1 MADSKKK
8 GPNIGSHYGFL
19 TNLRAGRTDIA
30 WYFSWMSK
38 FKIKHSI
45 TSKKLAIFLP
55 LSFIIGLSAWLYLK
69 SGLLKVAFMGL
80 PTLMV
85 VTGLMGVLILYT
97 LMDPTKGSLLRMS
110 ILFIRSV
117 VNRWVTTFGN
127 PTRDRQSG
135 ISFVDKKGNIVMD
148 DGQYGFA
155 CIIDGANSP
164 TSFPSEI
171 KRQEEK
177 AKDYHKTRTRTTTI
191 YNITSSQ
198 LQDAES
204 NIKEMESRARVNTV
218 PAIKRMCE
226 SEAYFEKT
234 EIHNKKPI
242 IIQYKLFTDPRMSGL
257 KESKD
262 HLERFTD
269 KGYINNFRVL
279 TTEEIEEVFGN
290 ILKFK

>member
-1 MADSKKK
+1 MSESKKK
-8 GPNIGSHYGFL
+8 GTEIGTHYGFL
-19 TNLRAGRTDIA
+19 TNLRAGRMDIA
-30 WYFSWMSK
+30 WYFNWMAK

-55 LSFIIGLSAWLYLK
+55 LAFLIIASVWLYLK
-69 SGLLKVAFMGL
+69 SGLLKVIY
-80 PTLMV
+80 
-85 VTGLMGVLILYT
+85 MGVPTIMVASGLLGILILYT
-97 LMDPTKGSLLRMS
+97 LVDPTKGSMLRTA
-110 ILFIRSV
+110 ILFMRSV
-117 VNRWVTTFGN
+117 VNRWLTQYGN

-135 ISFVDKKGNIVMD
+135 ISFVDKNGNIVMD

-171 KRQEEK
+171 KRQENRSKE
-177 AKDYHKTRTRTTTI
+177 YHRSRTRTTTV

-204 NIKEMESRARVNTV
+204 NIKEMESRVRVNTV

-226 SEAYFEKT
+226 KEMNYQKD

-257 KESKD
+257 RESRD
-262 HLERFTD
+262 HLERYTD
-269 KGYINNFRVL
+269 KGYINSFRIL
-279 TTEEIEEVFGN
+279 TTEEIEDVFGK